1 MFNVRGTSTQLSSQ
15 FNPGATYAIRV
26 FAMRAD
32 WDGVWHSTQ
41 NVTPHSQV
49 ATFTVPG
56 CALPD
61 AGTSTTSTTT
71 STTTTTTVPPV
82 TLETG
87 FDPNVNLDLY
97 EMAVQSDGRIL
108 IGGSFTTVGGVTRK
122 RVARLNSDGSLD
134 TSFNLNADLN
144 LNGAV
149 YAMAVQSDGKI
160 LIGGDFTMVGSTT
173 RNRIARLNSDGS
185 LDSTFN
191 SLNNVIDIDLSNN
204 NVRVVAVQSD
214 GKIIIGGDFLKVGGQ
229 TRNRI
234 ARLNSDGSLDTAF
247 NPDANSAVFA
257 AVVQSDGKVII
268 GGNFSTI
275 GGATRRYVARLNTD
289 GSLDTFAPSL
299 DLSVSKIAVQSDGK
313 ILIGGSFTTVG
324 GLTRNRIARLNADG
338 SLDTGFNPNVNSNVE
353 ALAVQSDGKILI
365 GGWFTAVG
373 SPATTRNYVAR
384 LNADGSLDTGFN
396 PNASSIIRTVR
407 EQSDGKIIIGGGFTT
422 VGGTARNRLARLS

>member
-1 MFNVRGTSTQLSSQ
+1 MV
-15 FNPGATYAIRV
+15 
-26 FAMRAD
+26 
-32 WDGVWHSTQ
+32 
-41 NVTPHSQV
+41 
-49 ATFTVPG
+49 
-56 CALPD
+56 
-61 AGTSTTSTTT
+61 
-71 STTTTTTVPPV
+71 
-82 TLETG
+82 
-87 FDPNVNLDLY
+87 
-97 EMAVQSDGRIL
+97 VQSDGRIL

-134 TSFNLNADLN
+134 PSFNLDADLN

-160 LIGGDFTMVGSTT
+160 LIGGDFTMVGSTA
-173 RNRIARLNSDGS
+173 RNRVARLNSDGS

-191 SLNNVIDIDLSNN
+191 SLNNVIDIDVSNN

-214 GKIIIGGDFLKVGGQ
+214 GKIIIGGDFLKVEGQ

-247 NPDANSAVFA
+247 NPNANSAVFA

-275 GGATRRYVARLNTD
+275 GVTRRDYVARLNTD

-299 DLSVSKIAVQSDGK
+299 NLSVSKIAVQSDGK
-313 ILIGGSFTTVG
+313 ILICGSFTTVG
-324 GLTRNRIARLNADG
+324 GVAQKYIARLNSNG
-338 SLDTGFNPNVNSNVE
+338 TLETGFNPNPNSDVH

-396 PNASSIIRTVR
+396 PNASSIIRTVGV
-407 EQSDGKIIIGGGFTT
+407 QSDGKIIIGGGFTT

>member
-1 MFNVRGTSTQLSSQ
+1 MV
-15 FNPGATYAIRV
+15 
-26 FAMRAD
+26 
-32 WDGVWHSTQ
+32 
-41 NVTPHSQV
+41 
-49 ATFTVPG
+49 
-56 CALPD
+56 
-61 AGTSTTSTTT
+61 
-71 STTTTTTVPPV
+71 
-82 TLETG
+82 
-87 FDPNVNLDLY
+87 
-97 EMAVQSDGRIL
+97 VQSDGRIL

-191 SLNNVIDIDLSNN
+191 SLNNVIDIDASNN

-275 GGATRRYVARLNTD
+275 GGQTRRYVARLNSD
-289 GSLDTFAPSL
+289 GSLDTPAPSL
-299 DLSVSKIAVQSDGK
+299 NLSVSTIAVQSDGK

-324 GLTRNRIARLNADG
+324 GLTRNRIARLNSDG